1 MRLFHLGPA
10 SNFFVKLPIAGMN
23 KQEWL
28 QSIDFLIISIVWIVC
43 VPINRWLISNT
54 CSYILMNTCLVPLDC
69 IQFLSGCMLLCLLMT
84 EYVHFQWTHDWI
96 HAVSITHDW
105 IHAVSITHD
114 WIHAVLIQ
122 LMAGYMQFWWTHDWV
137 HAVLVTH
144 DWLHVV
150 FELTHDWIHAVFFF
164 FFLNN

>member
-96 HAVSITHDW
+96 HAVSI
-105 IHAVSITHD
+105 
-114 WIHAVLIQ
+114 Q

-150 FELTHDWIHAVFFF
+150 FWINSWLDTCSFFF
-164 FFLNN
+164 FFFK